1 MEKYKLGGDIMHE
14 NKIALFE
21 EKQIRRTW
29 RDEKWYFSIED
40 IVYALTDSKDP
51 KQYIKK
57 IKVRDDELKI
67 NWGTICT
74 QVKAIAKDG
83 KKRLVQMADTE
94 GILRIIQSIPS
105 KKAEPFKRWLAKVGK
120 ERIDEINNPELAMDR
135 MKRLYEQKG
144 YSKAWIEQRE
154 RGITTRHNLVDEWK
168 ERGASNSL
176 DYAILTNE
184 IYKSGFGIT
193 AKEYKKIKKIHESK
207 NLRDSMTNIE
217 LALTNLA
224 EASAVEIHKSNE
236 SACMNDLKKDAN
248 DAGKVMKKAK
258 DELEDKI
265 KRPVVTS
272 ENHLD
277 LTNKNRLN

>member
-1 MEKYKLGGDIMHE
+1 MDKYKVGGDILHE

-21 EKQIRRTW
+21 EKEIRRTW
-29 RDEKWYFSIED
+29 QDEKWYFSIED
-40 IVYALTDSKDP
+40 IVYVLTDSKDP
-51 KQYIKK
+51 KQYINKLRK
-57 IKVRDDELKI
+57 RDEILGKGWVQIVHTLKMKTKGGVQKI
-67 NWGTICT
+67 NC
-74 QVKAIAKDG
+74 
-83 KKRLVQMADTE
+83 ADTE

-154 RGITTRHNLVDEWK
+154 RGITTRHNLVDEWN
-168 ERGASNSL
+168 ERGANNSL

-184 IYKSGFGIT
+184 IYKSGFGLT
-193 AKEYKKIKKIHESK
+193 AKEYKKVKKIHESK

-236 SACMNDLKKDAN
+236 SVCMNDLKKDAN

-265 KRPVVTS
+265 KRPVVSS